1 MAKEDPITDKQSGMI
16 AYLMRTRDASNLPEA
31 QEKFLRTQSN
41 WARMNRQQA
50 SNAIA
55 ALQLCDEL
63 PTTANKMAGDEAHSP
78 GADSLR
84 PAVGVS
90 IPEGRYWIGY
100 PEDRFIKVDKP
111 TEGRWSG
118 YTFVHVQASDNF
130 FPVRDRAKR
139 EEILQEIAKDPLESM
154 RQYGLKLGVCGRCGL
169 TLTNEVSRSI
179 GFGPICCEALGIE
192 YGIEGKEFNDD
203 EIANLLGEE

>member
-1 MAKEDPITDKQSGMI
+1 MAMDDPITDKQSGMI

-31 QEKFLRTQSN
+31 QEKFLRVQAN

-63 PTTANKMAGDEAHSP
+63 PAKPTTTTVDLSNANSP
-78 GADSLR
+78 T
-84 PAVGVS
+84 AVGVS

-111 TEGRWSG
+111 KEGRWAG

-130 FPVRDRAKR
+130 YPVRDRAKR

-179 GFGPICCEALGIE
+179 GFGPICCDALGIE
-192 YGIEGKEFNDD
+192 YGIEGKEFDDD

>member
-1 MAKEDPITDKQSGMI
+1 MAMEDPITDKQSGMI
-16 AYLMRTRDASNLPEA
+16 AFLMRTRNPANLPEA
-31 QEKFLRTQSN
+31 QEAFLRVQAN

-55 ALQLCDEL
+55 ALLLCDEL
-63 PTTANKMAGDEAHSP
+63 PAKTTTVDLSP
-78 GADSLR
+78 TTTNPTSPVAALN
-84 PAVGVS
+84 VE
-90 IPEGRYWIGY
+90 EGRYWIGY
-100 PEDRFIKVDKP
+100 PEDRFIKVDRPK
-111 TEGRWSG
+111 EGRWAG

-130 FPVRDRAKR
+130 YPVRDKAKR

-154 RQYGLKLGVCGRCGL
+154 RQYGLKLGICGRCGL

-179 GFGPICCEALGIE
+179 GFGPICCEALGIP